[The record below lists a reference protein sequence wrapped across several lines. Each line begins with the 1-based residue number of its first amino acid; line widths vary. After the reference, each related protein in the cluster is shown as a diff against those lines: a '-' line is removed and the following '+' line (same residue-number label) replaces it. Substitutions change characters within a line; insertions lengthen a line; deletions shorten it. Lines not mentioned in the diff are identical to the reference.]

1 MTPRARTHRRSLR
14 GSFSLR
20 VGCSLRGGFSLLEAI
35 VGVAI
40 ATAFLG
46 AIALFTT
53 NLGDSRARLART
65 SREIDCAEAVFTAL
79 ERACATAVVAAN
91 GGAGIEGNESS
102 VRIVRSAV
110 GLGNDGQ
117 PVFGELSATA
127 VSFDA
132 GARRVSV
139 ARGTTRD
146 ALSAPVRALRIRYLA
161 EDGWQDAF
169 DSTDGGAFPV
179 GIEVS
184 IWFDRSNGDARADA
198 DADGAS
204 MTEPAIDAPADRT
217 RFLRVTGGPRV
228 DPLAIRRI
236 EDDRGSS
243 SRGQTRDRNDGPA
256 RGRGS
261 DATRGGARR

>member
-1 MTPRARTHRRSLR
+1 MNAQCLHARPRRCPRHAPALRRA
-14 GSFSLR
+14 
-20 VGCSLRGGFSLLEAI
+20 FSLLEAI

-79 ERACATAVVAAN
+79 ERACATAVVEAN

-110 GLGNDGQ
+110 GLGSDGQ
-117 PVFGELSATA
+117 PAFAELSATA
-127 VSFDA
+127 ISFDA
-132 GARRVSV
+132 STRRVSV

-169 DSTDGGAFPV
+169 DSSDGAAFPV

-184 IWFDRSNGDARADA
+184 IWFDRSNGDADVASSAEGLDA
-198 DADGAS
+198 PVEA
-204 MTEPAIDAPADRT
+204 AIDAPADRT

-228 DPLAIRRI
+228 DPLALRRI
-236 EDDRGSS
+236 EDDRGNAA
-243 SRGQTRDRNDGPA
+243 RNRRQDGAAGARDRAPA
-256 RGRGS
+256 
-261 DATRGGARR
+261 GGARGGSGR